1 MPIWDWV
8 LKIYERPGV
17 AAETLELQ
25 DLHNQNTSYLLW
37 AVRTRTTDVDLLARA
52 AAVARAWDQTALVP
66 LREVRRALKPA
77 LAPFP
82 DDARE
87 QLRTAVKG
95 LELAAERLLMETLES
110 LAGETGDA
118 PPLAVLRAASLAWG
132 EAAPEAALSAL
143 ATTLE

>member
-1 MPIWDWV
+1 MAIWEWV
-8 LKIYERPGV
+8 LKVYARPGV

-37 AVRTRTTDVDLLARA
+37 AVHARTTDVDRLARA
-52 AAVARAWDQTALVP
+52 AAAARAWDQTALVP
-66 LREVRRALKPA
+66 LRNVRRALKPA

-82 DDARE
+82 DGARE
-87 QLRTAVKG
+87 QLRTRVKD
-95 LELAAERLLMETLES
+95 LELAAEKLLMETLES

-118 PPLAVLRAASLAWG
+118 PTLAVLRAASQAWG
-132 EAAPEAALSAL
+132 EAVPDAALAAL